1 MQPPLDSMLEAYD
14 VRSLRDRKNAIKEVM
29 QELVLCG
36 LSRAGFFDRAA
47 FYGGTALR
55 IFYGLDRFSEDMD
68 FSLMT
73 PDETFDLAEWFGS
86 IERELRSCGMNVEME
101 KKDKRVDSDIQS
113 AFLKGNTREHLLV
126 CYPNENFSSGVPRD
140 ERTKIKIKIDVNPP
154 QLATYER
161 RYQLLPSPY
170 EVNLYDQPSLFA
182 GKIHAV
188 LCRSWKNRIKGRD
201 LYDYLFYLGRGAKVN
216 LPHLQARLEQT
227 GHWDPIDELS
237 AEKLRAMLADRFD
250 SIDFKAAAKDVEP
263 FLRDSTSLQIW
274 SPDLFKQATYKLEV
288 R

>member
-126 CYPNENFSSGVPRD
+126 CYPNESFSSGVPRD
-140 ERTKIKIKIDVNPP
+140 ERTKIKIEIDVNPP

-188 LCRSWKNRIKGRD
+188 LCRSWKNRVKGRD

-227 GHWDPIDELS
+227 GHWDPGDKLS
-237 AEKLRAMLADRFD
+237 AEKLRSMLADRFD
-250 SIDFKAAAKDVEP
+250 SIDFKTAAKDVEP
-263 FLRDSTSLQIW
+263 FLRDSTSLQVW
-274 SPDLFKQATYKLEV
+274 SPDLFKQATDKLEA

>member
-1 MQPPLDSMLEAYD
+1 MQSPLDSMLGAYD
-14 VRSLRDRKNAIKEVM
+14 VRSLQDRKNAIKEVM

-68 FSLMT
+68 FSLT
-73 PDETFDLAEWFGS
+73 APDETFNLAEWLGS
-86 IERELRSCGMNVEME
+86 IERELRAYGMNVEME
-101 KKDKRVDSDIQS
+101 KRDKRIGSDIQS

-126 CYPNENFSSGVPRD
+126 CYPNESFSSGVPRE
-140 ERTKIKIKIDVNPP
+140 ERIKIKIEIDVNPP
-154 QLATYER
+154 QFATFER

-170 EVNLYDQPSLFA
+170 EVNLYDQSSLFA

-188 LCRSWKNRIKGRD
+188 LCRSWRNRVKGRD

-227 GHWDPIDELS
+227 GHWDPADELS
-237 AEKLRAMLADRFD
+237 AKRLRSLLDDRFD
-250 SIDFKAAAKDVEP
+250 SIDFSAAAKDVEP

-274 SPDLFKQATYKLEV
+274 SPDLFKQATRKLEA

>member
-1 MQPPLDSMLEAYD
+1 MQSPLDSMLGAYD
-14 VRSLRDRKNAIKEVM
+14 VRSLQDRKNAIKEVM

-68 FSLMT
+68 FSLT
-73 PDETFDLAEWFGS
+73 APDETFNLAEWLGS
-86 IERELRSCGMNVEME
+86 IERELRAYGMNVEME
-101 KKDKRVDSDIQS
+101 KRDKRIGSDIQS

-126 CYPNENFSSGVPRD
+126 CYPNESFSSGVPRE
-140 ERTKIKIKIDVNPP
+140 ERIKIKIEIDVNPP
-154 QLATYER
+154 QFATFER

-170 EVNLYDQPSLFA
+170 EVNLYDQSSLFA

-188 LCRSWKNRIKGRD
+188 LCRSWRNRVKGRD

-216 LPHLQARLEQT
+216 LPHL
-227 GHWDPIDELS
+227 
-237 AEKLRAMLADRFD
+237 
-250 SIDFKAAAKDVEP
+250 
-263 FLRDSTSLQIW
+263 
-274 SPDLFKQATYKLEV
+274 
-288 R
+288 